1 MVVTSEVRNG
11 IGWLKINRPKV
22 LNAIN
27 AEVVELLT
35 NALEDWQDDANV
47 LFVCLSGAGEKGFCA
62 GGDMRKFY
70 DLGTEE
76 VIPYA
81 EQFFSTE
88 YRLDA
93 LIHNYSKPI
102 IAYMNGIVMGG
113 GVGLSVGASH
123 RIVTEKTKWAMP
135 EMNIGFFPD
144 VGASFFLNQMPGYTG
159 HYLALTAK
167 VIKVNDAIYSGV
179 ADYAIESRE
188 WETIEEK
195 LLSQTWSQASINK
208 DLDAF
213 FDSNANRPAQV
224 SELKVNQDDINRHF
238 QYDTVEKIVAS
249 LQSEAANGDE
259 WSTLTLRTLLAK
271 SPTSLKVTLQQ
282 LINGADK
289 SLNECLAMEKNM
301 AIHFMNTPDFYEGV
315 RAVLVDKDGLPKWH
329 PDKLEALTHSD
340 IEHYFTTP
348 SKDI

>member
-1 MVVTSEVRNG
+1 MVVTSEVKNG

-27 AEVVELLT
+27 TEVVELLT
-35 NALEDWQDDANV
+35 NALEEWQDDANV

-70 DLGTEE
+70 DLEAEE

-93 LIHNYSKPI
+93 LIHDYSKPI

-144 VGASFFLNQMPGYTG
+144 VGASFFLNQMPRYTG
-159 HYLALTAK
+159 RHLALTAK
-167 VIKVNDAIYSGV
+167 VIKANDVIYSGS
-179 ADYAIESRE
+179 ADYTIDSSV

-195 LLSQTWSQASINK
+195 LLTQKWSQT
-208 DLDAF
+208 
-213 FDSNANRPAQV
+213 
-224 SELKVNQDDINRHF
+224 
-238 QYDTVEKIVAS
+238 
-249 LQSEAANGDE
+249 
-259 WSTLTLRTLLAK
+259 
-271 SPTSLKVTLQQ
+271 
-282 LINGADK
+282 
-289 SLNECLAMEKNM
+289 
-301 AIHFMNTPDFYEGV
+301 
-315 RAVLVDKDGLPKWH
+315 
-329 PDKLEALTHSD
+329 
-340 IEHYFTTP
+340 
-348 SKDI
+348 

>member
-1 MVVTSEVRNG
+1 MVVTSEVKNG
-11 IGWLKINRPKV
+11 IGWLTINRPKV

-27 AEVVELLT
+27 TEVVELLT

-62 GGDMRKFY
+62 GGDMRKFH
-70 DLGTEE
+70 DLEAEE
-76 VIPYA
+76 IMPYA
-81 EQFFSTE
+81 ERFFSTE

-102 IAYMNGIVMGG
+102 VAYMNGIVMGG

-144 VGASFFLNQMPGYTG
+144 VGASFFLNQMPEYIGR
-159 HYLALTAK
+159 YLALNAK
-167 VIKVNDAIYSGV
+167 VIKANDTIYSGV

-188 WETIEEK
+188 WETVREK
-195 LLSQTWSQASINK
+195 LLSQTWSQASIHQ

-213 FDSNANRPAQV
+213 FDSYSTIPIDIA
-224 SELKVNQDDINRHF
+224 ELKVNQEEI
-238 QYDTVEKIVAS
+238 IAS
-249 LQSEAANGDE
+249 LESEAANGDE
-259 WSTLTLRTLLAK
+259 WSTLTLNTLLTK

-282 LINGADK
+282 LINGTDK

-301 AIHFMNTPDFYEGV
+301 AIHFMATPDFYEGV

-329 PDKLEALTHSD
+329 PDKLGALTHSD
-340 IEHYFTTP
+340 IERYFTTL